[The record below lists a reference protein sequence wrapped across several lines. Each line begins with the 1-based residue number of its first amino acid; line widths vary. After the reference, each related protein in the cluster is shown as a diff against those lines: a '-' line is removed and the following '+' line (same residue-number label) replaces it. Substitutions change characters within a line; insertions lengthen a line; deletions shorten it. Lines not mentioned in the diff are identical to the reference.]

1 MKSIFLRYGSALILA
16 VLYPLFYVIFS
27 PLTLGSTYL
36 LLQTVYEVS
45 LSGTTITI
53 DSASFI
59 FIPACSAAIAY
70 LLLAELLLVTR
81 DITLQQGL
89 RMFFIGAAAIFFMN
103 IARIVILV
111 FVYLNFGKNYFDLVH
126 IVFWH
131 VVSTIFVA
139 AVWIAL
145 VEWYKI
151 KQIPVYSD
159 IKEIL
164 R

>member
-1 MKSIFLRYGSALILA
+1 
-16 VLYPLFYVIFS
+16 
-27 PLTLGSTYL
+27 
-36 LLQTVYEVS
+36 
-45 LSGTTITI
+45 
-53 DSASFI
+53 
-59 FIPACSAAIAY
+59 
-70 LLLAELLLVTR
+70 
-81 DITLQQGL
+81 
-89 RMFFIGAAAIFFMN
+89 MFFIGAAAIFFMN